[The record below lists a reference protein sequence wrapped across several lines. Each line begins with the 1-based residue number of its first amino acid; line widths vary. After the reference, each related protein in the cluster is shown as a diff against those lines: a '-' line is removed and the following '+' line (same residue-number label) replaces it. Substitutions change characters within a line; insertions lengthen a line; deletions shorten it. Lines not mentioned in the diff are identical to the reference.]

1 MKKFTLLILVM
12 LVFATN
18 TRADVEWT
26 VWEGESTKTNVSLN
40 PVSFTNI
47 EAGDLICVYGTGT
60 LSKGLH
66 KQTGDGWTW
75 GDISG
80 YTATETGTDADYYYT
95 VDADLVTLL
104 GSNDLKSFII
114 GNWDSG
120 TITKV
125 SVKKKTSMIKTV
137 LSEDSKTTS
146 TFEYTIPSS
155 SLANMV
161 AGDYVYI
168 AAERQSKEES
178 ESYKLEF
185 KNASDWSY
193 YTTIYNYNHDMWW
206 SVPNN
211 SVKDNNLYIYGE
223 HYNTDGVYLYHPIPS
238 FSIGS
243 IGYATFSANQQVT
256 APASVTAYKGEIS
269 GDNLVLTPFTDNV
282 IPANTGAII
291 KGDEGAVLEFTAS
304 SEETSETSGLI
315 ACTTATDVTTLP
327 SGFDYYVLYPGTGE
341 RADEL
346 ALSSLLSNFGGWNA
360 DITWD
365 SGTYTLTYT
374 KATGNGEG
382 GWVGADWSAYDK
394 LKLTFSAN
402 TLDQE
407 ATFYVAYS
415 GHDDATT
422 EGELA
427 QGAKTVTINLNSD
440 YKNSIGNFSIYSSA
454 TTGSLTFE
462 SAALIDNDGA
472 TVAEF
477 RKTTSGTLAANK
489 AYLKIANGSGA
500 RALKIVIGNDDITDI
515 STVEEKKP
523 VVNDGRIYN
532 LNGQVV
538 TNPSRGIYIK
548 NGKKYVIE

>member
-1 MKKFTLLILVM
+1 MKKFTLSLLVM
-12 LVFATN
+12 LLGIAMN
-18 TRADVEWT
+18 TRADVEWSIFSGSMAAGD
-26 VWEGESTKTNVSLN
+26 WAKSLDADA
-40 PVSFTNI
+40 TWCKAL
-47 EAGDLICVYGTGT
+47 EAGDQLVGTATIDTGKESDYSIQLYYGDTFISDFTYSEGT
-60 LSKGLH
+60 ISYTL
-66 KQTGDGWTW
+66 TA
-75 GDISG
+75 GDITNLQ
-80 YTATETGTDADYYYT
+80 TADKGMK
-95 VDADLVTLL
+95 LKGKNFTLT
-104 GSNDLKSFII
+104 SLK
-114 GNWDSG
+114 
-120 TITKV
+120 
-125 SVKKKTSMIKTV
+125 VKKAKSAIKTTI
-137 LSEDSKTTS
+137 SATGSTGYWDTS
-146 TFEYTIPSS
+146 VDFPSN
-155 SLANMV
+155 SLANAV
-161 AGDYVYI
+161 ENDYVLVNLSSSASGSQGKVGMSSNGTDTYGFNEYVQAFAGI
-168 AAERQSKEES
+168 VTSDMAGEGTKNGYVQGKNITVSSAA
-178 ESYKLEF
+178 
-185 KNASDWSY
+185 
-193 YTTIYNYNHDMWW
+193 
-206 SVPNN
+206 
-211 SVKDNNLYIYGE
+211 
-223 HYNTDGVYLYHPIPS
+223 LYHPLSS

-243 IGYATFSANQQVT
+243 IGYATFSASQQVT
-256 APASVTAYKGEIS
+256 APEGVTAYKATVNGSSVE
-269 GDNLVLTPFTDNV
+269 LTQFTDNV

-291 KGDEGAVLEFTAS
+291 AGDEGAVLEFTAS
-304 SEETSETSGLI
+304 SAETSETSGLI

-346 ALSSLLSNFGGWNA
+346 ALSSLLSHFGGWNA

-489 AYLKIANGSGA
+489 AYLKIANGSGSA
-500 RALKIVIGNDDITDI
+500 RALKIVFGGDEVTGIT
-515 STVEEKKP
+515 TATEKKP
-523 VVNDGRIYN
+523 TVDDERIYN
-532 LNGQVV
+532 LSGQVV
-538 TNPSRGIYIK
+538 TNPSHGIYIK
-548 NGKKYVIE
+548 NGKKFIVE